1 MDKISK
7 KNQMINKRI
16 KLLRSKFIQHKIDG
30 YVVPKNDQFFSEY
43 AAEDRLKIISNFSG
57 SAGLAIVLKKKSYL
71 FVDGRYTIQAQQQSG
86 KKFKIIEIHKFLPF
100 KIIKNLKLGFDPSL
114 FTRKQLNV
122 YFNNSLILKP
132 INKNLVDE
140 IYKDKTSKNKIF
152 FSLTNKVAGK
162 TFQSKINNVRNIL
175 KRNKA
180 DYLFVSAPENVAW
193 LLNIRGSDNPNSPIP
208 NCRLIIGKNKELF
221 LITQKEKTLQ
231 IIKDKKLSKKQIINP
246 KKFKDLI
253 NKLKGYKFI
262 IDPLSCS
269 LLNENIIKSKF
280 KIINKD
286 DPCYK
291 LKSIKN
297 SSEIKHMINA
307 HIEDGLALTKFIFWI
322 KNINKK
328 KITEVD
334 AQNKLE
340 KFRKLNKNYL
350 FPSFNTIAGT
360 GSNGAIVHYRASKE
374 SNKTI
379 KKSDVFLCDSG
390 GQYMFGTTDVTRT
403 ICFSKQP
410 NSIKNVYTKVLK
422 GHIAVATSN
431 LKKFNNGKKI
441 DVRARQFLKKDGLD
455 YAHGTGHGVGFF
467 SNVHE
472 GPQSISKY
480 NTIKLE
486 EGMIISNEPGYY
498 KKNHYGIR
506 IENLVYVKKNKKKLQ
521 FENLTLAPIEKDLI
535 NYDLLNKNEKNY
547 LFNYHLNVYTKHSK
561 FLNKKEK
568 KWLAGLI

>member
-1 MDKISK
+1 
-7 KNQMINKRI
+7 MINKRI

-100 KIIKNLKLGFDPSL
+100 KVIKNLKLGFDPSL

-208 NCRLIIGKNKELF
+208 NCRLIIGKDKELF
-221 LITQKEKTLQ
+221 LITQKEKTLK

-410 NSIKNVYTKVLK
+410 SSIKNVYTKVLK

-431 LKKFNNGKKI
+431 LKKFNNGKRI

>member
-1 MDKISK
+1 MIS
-7 KNQMINKRI
+7 KRI
-16 KLLRSKFIQHKIDG
+16 KQLRNKFNRFNIDG
-30 YVVPKNDQFFSEY
+30 YIIPKNDEFFSEY
-43 AAEDRLKIISNFSG
+43 AAINRLKIISNFSG
-57 SAGLAIVLKKKSYL
+57 SAGLAIVLKKNNYL

-86 KKFKIIEIHKFLPF
+86 KQFKIIEIHKFLPH
-100 KIIKNLKLGFDPSL
+100 KIIKNLTLGFDPSL
-114 FTRKQLNV
+114 LTRKQLNA
-122 YFNNSLILKP
+122 YCGNSLMLKQ
-132 INKNLVDE
+132 INKNLIDE
-140 IYKDKTSKNKIF
+140 IYKEKPSKTKTF
-152 FSLTNKVAGK
+152 FSLNNKVAGE
-162 TFQSKINNVRNIL
+162 TFKSKLNKIRNIL
-175 KRNKA
+175 KLNKA

-193 LLNIRGSDNPNSPIP
+193 ALNIRGSDNPNSPIP

-221 LITQKEKTLQ
+221 LITQKEKTLK
-231 IIKDKKLSKKQIINP
+231 IIKDKKLSKKQIVNP
-246 KKFKDLI
+246 KNFKDLI

-360 GSNGAIVHYRASKE
+360 GSNGAIVHYRASKD

-422 GHIAVATSN
+422 GHIAVVTSN

-547 LFNYHLNVYTKHSK
+547 LFNYHLNVYTNHSK

>member
-1 MDKISK
+1 
-7 KNQMINKRI
+7 MINKRI

-208 NCRLIIGKNKELF
+208 NCRLIIGKDKELF
-221 LITQKEKTLQ
+221 LITQKEKTLK

-379 KKSDVFLCDSG
+379 KKSDIFLCDSG